1 MLRRMFF
8 LRIWK
13 NLKKYR
19 KEENFRTWIFSIAR
33 NAAIDF
39 LRKKKSIIFS
49 DLENESGIPAEEIF
63 ENSEPLPDEIISFAE
78 DKKILDKL
86 MNKLPLFYRE
96 VLFLYYNNNFT
107 FDEIGKIMNK
117 PLNTVKSQHRRALI
131 ELKRLLLTEK

>member
-63 ENSEPLPDEIISFAE
+63 ENSEPLPDEIISRAE
-78 DKKILDKL
+78 NKKILDKL
-86 MNKLPLFYRE
+86 MNKLSLFYRE

-131 ELKRLLLTEK
+131 ELKRLL

>member
-1 MLRRMFF
+1 MC
-8 LRIWK
+8 IWK